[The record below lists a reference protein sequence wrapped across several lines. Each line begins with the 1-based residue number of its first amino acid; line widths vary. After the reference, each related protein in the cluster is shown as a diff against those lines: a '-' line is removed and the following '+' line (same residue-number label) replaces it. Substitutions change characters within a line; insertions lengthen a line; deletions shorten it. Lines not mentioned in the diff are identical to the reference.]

1 VALFFGF
8 RLSFSLLTRAVTAAL
23 VRFNFIAMRMMDA
36 LDSSS
41 DLRSSSSSGIHI
53 LLVFCGTVLRPKR
66 WPQTRGRHEAGKV
79 LSSRTAGPVIRTNS
93 QSRSTFHKANG
104 PRLKGARS
112 VA

>member
-79 LSSRTAGPVIRTNS
+79 LSSRTAGPVIR
-93 QSRSTFHKANG
+93 
-104 PRLKGARS
+104 
-112 VA
+112 